1 METLLKNWDVMRLV
15 RLVAGILII
24 GSALVDRQP
33 LLGLMGG
40 ILLLQSLLN
49 VGCSAAGCGMPRQTH
64 STDVKA
70 DKTLD
75 EIPYE
80 EVH

>member
-1 METLLKNWDVMRLV
+1 METLLKNWDVMRIV
-15 RLVAGILII
+15 RLVAGSLII
-24 GSALVDRQP
+24 WSAITDHQP

-49 VGCSAAGCGMPRQTH
+49 VGCGVAGCGLPRQMHTTKVN
-64 STDVKA
+64 SAETP
-70 DKTLD
+70 D

-80 EVH
+80 EVR